1 MGGPMSKMIVVDDE
15 DAMEILFRHMFK
27 EEIKQNIFDLRFYV
41 SAQEALEAMKE
52 FNDISIV
59 LTDINMPRMDGF
71 EFVEV
76 LNDQDFKSPVLMIS
90 AYDDKDRLQRAKD
103 MGVIE
108 LIPKPIDFDYL
119 RKRVNEITKT
129 VN

>member
-1 MGGPMSKMIVVDDE
+1 MSKMIVVDDE

-76 LNDQDFKSPVLMIS
+76 LNEQDFKSPVLMIS
-90 AYDDKDRLQRAKD
+90 AYDDKERLQRAKD

>member
-1 MGGPMSKMIVVDDE
+1 MIVVDDE

-27 EEIKQNIFDLRFYV
+27 EEIKNKVFDLEFYI
-41 SAQEALEAMKE
+41 SAAEALEAMDGDE
-52 FNDISIV
+52 DVSVV

-76 LNDQDFKSPVLMIS
+76 LKQRNFTKPIFMIS
-90 AYDDKDRLQRAKD
+90 AYDDKERVKKARE

-119 RKRVNEITKT
+119 RKRIQEIIHQS
-129 VN
+129 